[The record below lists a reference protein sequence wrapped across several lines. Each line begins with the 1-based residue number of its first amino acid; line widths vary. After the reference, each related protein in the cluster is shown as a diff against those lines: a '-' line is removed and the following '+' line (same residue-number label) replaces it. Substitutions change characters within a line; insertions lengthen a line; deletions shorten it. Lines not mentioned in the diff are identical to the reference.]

1 MLIMTFEKKPLF
13 WKLDKSTLILGKKAL
28 IVGIYKLNFSS
39 EMLF

>member
-1 MLIMTFEKKPLF
+1 MLIMTLEKKTLL
-13 WKLDKSTLILGKKAL
+13 WKLDKSTLIFGEKAL